1 MPPPELRRT
10 SFPGGNSGFAR
21 HFLKRL
27 IPDGIEGENRFED
40 IITSRI
46 NFQALDRQGNP
57 LRMRLNSTVLH
68 VAHEGTPDSG
78 DSVRLV
84 YRRGDKNY
92 AVRAKAVVMATGSWI
107 NRHVIRDLPAHID
120 DACSKFQYAPFLVA
134 NVALNNWRFLDT
146 LGITAAIW
154 DRGEGD
160 FGYTC
165 NIRNP
170 MQVGDYQP
178 PLDPNK
184 PIVLSFYTPF
194 YYPGL
199 AVAAQGTKGRAEL
212 LSTSY
217 DDYEGRIYAQMMKL
231 FGSSGFKPERDVAG
245 LILNRW
251 GHAYSVPYPGFFGGN
266 GGTAPRDVIRKG
278 YGRIAIGHSELDG
291 LQHYGPAAD
300 EGRRAFNQVMI

>member
-1 MPPPELRRT
+1 
-10 SFPGGNSGFAR
+10 
-21 HFLKRL
+21 
-27 IPDGIEGENRFED
+27 
-40 IITSRI
+40 
-46 NFQALDRQGNP
+46 
-57 LRMRLNSTVLH
+57 MRLNSTVLH

-170 MQVGDYQP
+170 MQVCDYQP

-194 YYPGL
+194 YNPGL
-199 AVAAQGTKGRAEL
+199 AVAHR
-212 LSTSY
+212 
-217 DDYEGRIYAQMMKL
+217 
-231 FGSSGFKPERDVAG
+231 ERKV
-245 LILNRW
+245 
-251 GHAYSVPYPGFFGGN
+251 
-266 GGTAPRDVIRKG
+266 
-278 YGRIAIGHSELDG
+278 
-291 LQHYGPAAD
+291 GP
-300 EGRRAFNQVMI
+300 NC